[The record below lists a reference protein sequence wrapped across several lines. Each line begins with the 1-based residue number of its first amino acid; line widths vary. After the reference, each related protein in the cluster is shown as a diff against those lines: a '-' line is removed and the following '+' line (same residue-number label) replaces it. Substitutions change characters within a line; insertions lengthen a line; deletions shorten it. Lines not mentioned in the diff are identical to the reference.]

1 MGNLTAAQAARTT
14 AALEKSVWLN
24 GRAVTFNELL
34 DGGAVAYVRTRI
46 ASDGKRSYGIILHE
60 DAINAHYIDTPTLA
74 SALARTPFYDA
85 PKMVTDAIQAEGISR
100 LTINIADQTYK
111 IGA

>member
-1 MGNLTAAQAARTT
+1 MGNLTGAQAARTA

-24 GRAVTFNELL
+24 DRAITFTELL
-34 DGGAVAYVRTRI
+34 DKGAIAYVRTRI

-60 DAINAHYIDTPTLA
+60 DAINAHYIDAPTLA

-100 LTINIADQTYK
+100 VTINVSEQTYK